1 MQWAVAE
8 KSKKWLL
15 CWEIAWQD
23 TEIYLHQNL
32 LGVGEGNCTWYNGK
46 HLRFLMQGNVFYIFS
61 IKKLF
66 QSAPT
71 CGMTLLMVLKWEKKP
86 YSILGTLQ
94 IAVCLWWKC
103 IFFEKKLVEKLIKR
117 FLYL

>member
-1 MQWAVAE
+1 MQWVVAE

-46 HLRFLMQGNVFYIFS
+46 HLRFLM
-61 IKKLF
+61 
-66 QSAPT
+66 
-71 CGMTLLMVLKWEKKP
+71 
-86 YSILGTLQ
+86 
-94 IAVCLWWKC
+94 
-103 IFFEKKLVEKLIKR
+103 
-117 FLYL
+117 